1 MKLTSGTIT
10 IPIERDGVM
19 TGTVTLNP
27 EDVGF
32 AERFYALTEGLR
44 EREQAYNALLE
55 NADVQLGDKLRY
67 LGEVCS
73 WMKEQMDSVFGVGC
87 SEAVFGEGCTLELF
101 RQFFAGIEPIIRK
114 SRSSKVQKY
123 TGDSGDVM
131 E

>member
-1 MKLTSGTIT
+1 MKLTSGAIT

-19 TGTVTLNP
+19 TGTVILNP

-44 EREQAYNALLE
+44 EKEQAYNALLE
-55 NADVQLGDKLRY
+55 NADVQLRDKLRY
-67 LGEVCS
+67 LEEVCG

-114 SRSSKVQKY
+114 SRSGKVQKY